1 MGNFDGAELCELIG
15 IYIQSLLIDSV
26 ELKSK
31 ENTGLYRDD
40 RLILLRNIN
49 NQQTNRLRKRI
60 IKNFQSIS
68 FKIEI
73 VTKLI
78 S

>member
-1 MGNFDGAELCELIG
+1 MGNFDGAELCELIE

-31 ENTGLYRDD
+31 ENIGLYRDD
-40 RLILLRNIN
+40 GLILLRNIN